1 MVKSD
6 VFFLVNQPKLW
17 AVDLPTSKFMLNKVV
32 CFSCLFDFYRTAMS
46 FFWISD
52 LKPKLM
58 YHGVGNFYLIN
69 SKKLQI
75 GIGIG
80 KFSIINSEEL
90 HIGNIGGTDPWRGI
104 GIGIGKRYEFEI
116 ITDRYRYR

>member
-1 MVKSD
+1 MTEGY
-6 VFFLVNQPKLW
+6 VFGYV
-17 AVDLPTSKFMLNKVV
+17 
-32 CFSCLFDFYRTAMS
+32 
-46 FFWISD
+46 
-52 LKPKLM
+52 

-90 HIGNIGGTDPWRGI
+90 HISIFWGGDASLKGDRN
-104 GIGIGKRYEFEI
+104 
-116 ITDRYRYR
+116 RYR